1 MKVASIALALLQLTA
16 AASSRRTEE
25 DAGQCLAAAS
35 GYYDYYDANANSG
48 QYANEGAED
57 YNAQAAYYAN
67 ANNAEYGVDTNL
79 AGLAETLGLEIAAD
93 GDTNMYMSLAASGH
107 VSNYYDEEQAS
118 ALGVDDEDAYDALYN
133 ILYQLAIG
141 GGLGNVHF
149 EDNDDED
156 ANEMYEALNQLAL
169 HVRVEAALD
178 TADLTSDAAE
188 GSYASVLE
196 ALHINEEELDEGT
209 MNDLKAKVAFKD
221 GSFKTFLE
229 ENAPY
234 GQNVEDWDQLLVNF
248 LGSIGLENYSVD
260 DIDSYMAADIYNIEY
275 KFEEEGCQAA
285 MVEQYGAEEAAS
297 RGYIVDQAI
306 FLQNSLSTGSKA
318 GIAVGVIIA
327 VGAVATLIA
336 FRGRSKAEAEKNTPL
351 VDGKTGAVA
360 SYIAARRG
368 SKATSDAEAPHGYR
382 LDAEKTAADTIC

>member
-1 MKVASIALALLQLTA
+1 MKLASIALALLQLTA

-35 GYYDYYDANANSG
+35 GYYDYYD
-48 QYANEGAED
+48 ANEGAED

-118 ALGVDDEDAYDALYN
+118 ALGVNGEDAYETLYK
-133 ILYQLAIG
+133 ILYELAIG

-149 EDNDDED
+149 EDTDDED
-156 ANEMYEALNQLAL
+156 ANEMNEALNQLTL

-178 TADLTSDAAE
+178 TADLTSDAGE

-196 ALHINEEELDEGT
+196 ALHIDEGELDQGT

-221 GSFKTFLE
+221 GSFKTFLG

-234 GQNVEDWDQLLVNF
+234 GQNVEDWGQLLVNF
-248 LGSIGLENYSVD
+248 LASIGLENYSVD

-306 FLQNSLSTGSKA
+306 FLQDSLSTGSKA
-318 GIAVGVIIA
+318 GIAAGVVIV
-327 VGAVATLIA
+327 VGAVATLVA
-336 FRGRSKAEAEKNTPL
+336 FRGRSRAAAEKATPL

-368 SKATSDAEAPHGYR
+368 SKATPDAEASHGYR
-382 LDAEKTAADTIC
+382 LDAEKTPADTIC

>member
-1 MKVASIALALLQLTA
+1 MKLASIALALLQLTA

-35 GYYDYYDANANSG
+35 GYYDYYDANSNSG

-57 YNAQAAYYAN
+57 YNAQAAYY

-118 ALGVDDEDAYDALYN
+118 ALGVNGEDAYETLYT
-133 ILYQLAIG
+133 ILYELAIG

-149 EDNDDED
+149 EDTDDED
-156 ANEMYEALNQLAL
+156 ANEMNEALNQLTL

-178 TADLTSDAAE
+178 TADLTSDAGE

-196 ALHINEEELDEGT
+196 ALHIDEGELDQGT

-221 GSFKTFLE
+221 GSFKTFLG

-234 GQNVEDWDQLLVNF
+234 GQNVEDWGQLLVNF
-248 LGSIGLENYSVD
+248 LASIGLENYSVD

-306 FLQNSLSTGSKA
+306 FLQDSLSTGSKA
-318 GIAVGVIIA
+318 GIAAGVVIV

-336 FRGRSKAEAEKNTPL
+336 FLGRSRAAAEKATPL

-368 SKATSDAEAPHGYR
+368 SKATPDAEASHGYR

>member
-1 MKVASIALALLQLTA
+1 MKLASIALALLQLTA

-35 GYYDYYDANANSG
+35 GYYDYYDAN
-48 QYANEGAED
+48 EGAED

-67 ANNAEYGVDTNL
+67 ANTAENGVDTNL

-118 ALGVDDEDAYDALYN
+118 ALGVNGEDAYETLYT
-133 ILYQLAIG
+133 ILYELAIG

-149 EDNDDED
+149 EDTDDED
-156 ANEMYEALNQLAL
+156 ANEMNEALNQLTL

-178 TADLTSDAAE
+178 TADLTSDAGE
-188 GSYASVLE
+188 SSYASVLE
-196 ALHINEEELDEGT
+196 ALHIDEGELDQGT

-221 GSFKTFLE
+221 GSFKTFLG

-234 GQNVEDWDQLLVNF
+234 GQNVEDWGQLLVNF
-248 LGSIGLENYSVD
+248 LASIGLENYSVD

-306 FLQNSLSTGSKA
+306 FLQDSLSTGSKA
-318 GIAVGVIIA
+318 GIAAGVVIV

-336 FRGRSKAEAEKNTPL
+336 FRGRSRAAAEKATPL

-368 SKATSDAEAPHGYR
+368 SKATPDAEASHGYR

>member
-1 MKVASIALALLQLTA
+1 MKLASIALALLQLTA

-35 GYYDYYDANANSG
+35 GYYDYYDAN
-48 QYANEGAED
+48 EGAED

-67 ANNAEYGVDTNL
+67 ANTAENGVDTNL

-118 ALGVDDEDAYDALYN
+118 ALGVNGEDAYETLYT
-133 ILYQLAIG
+133 ILYELAIG

-149 EDNDDED
+149 EDTDDDD
-156 ANEMYEALNQLAL
+156 ANEMNEALNQLTL

-178 TADLTSDAAE
+178 TADLTSDAGE
-188 GSYASVLE
+188 SSYASVLE
-196 ALHINEEELDEGT
+196 ALHIDEGELDQGT

-221 GSFKTFLE
+221 GSFKTFLG

-234 GQNVEDWDQLLVNF
+234 GQNVEDWGQLLVNF
-248 LGSIGLENYSVD
+248 LASIGLENYSVD

-306 FLQNSLSTGSKA
+306 FLQDSLSTGSKA
-318 GIAVGVIIA
+318 GIAAGVVIV

-336 FRGRSKAEAEKNTPL
+336 FRGRSRAAAEKATPL

-368 SKATSDAEAPHGYR
+368 SKATPDAEASHGYR